1 MYICNVVL
9 CDTILRFDENDISL
23 LRVKSPAIKKG

>member
-1 MYICNVVL
+1 VL